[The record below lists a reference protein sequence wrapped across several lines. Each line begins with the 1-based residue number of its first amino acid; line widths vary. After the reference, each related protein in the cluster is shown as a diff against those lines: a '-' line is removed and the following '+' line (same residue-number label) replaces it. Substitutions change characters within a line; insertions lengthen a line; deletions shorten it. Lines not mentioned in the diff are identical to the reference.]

1 MIFDLQRYSTH
12 DGPGIRTL
20 VFLKGCSLACRWCQN
35 PESRSPKPDIL
46 LDRRQCIEGCQLCSQ
61 ACPAILRDSEGIQ
74 LSRSALKA
82 DDMERL
88 RGLCPSEALQVCGV
102 PAVEVM
108 LADPSGKEP
117 FRSVDVVSFG
127 CQGRFAGEGVSG
139 YLHACAYLV
148 QLLRLDGGAQT
159 LMVPMVEQVMA
170 RCGQAPEAWLV
181 DGGFVG
187 HEQIEQASQ
196 HTVVYGPVP
205 EPKDKTVDP
214 HQAKATDSP
223 AVGAW
228 RERMGTDEA
237 KEIYKKR
244 AATAEC
250 VNAQSR
256 NRGLQQFPVRG
267 LAKVTCVVLL
277 FALAHNL
284 MRMADLAP
292 QLLGIGAGT
301 SSVPG
306 IGL

>member
-1 MIFDLQRYSTH
+1 
-12 DGPGIRTL
+12 
-20 VFLKGCSLACRWCQN
+20 
-35 PESRSPKPDIL
+35 
-46 LDRRQCIEGCQLCSQ
+46 
-61 ACPAILRDSEGIQ
+61 
-74 LSRSALKA
+74 
-82 DDMERL
+82 
-88 RGLCPSEALQVCGV
+88 
-102 PAVEVM
+102 
-108 LADPSGKEP
+108 
-117 FRSVDVVSFG
+117 
-127 CQGRFAGEGVSG
+127 
-139 YLHACAYLV
+139 
-148 QLLRLDGGAQT
+148 
-159 LMVPMVEQVMA
+159 MVPMVEQVMA

-277 FALAHNL
+277 FCPGAQPDAHG
-284 MRMADLAP
+284 R
-292 QLLGIGAGT
+292 LGAT
-301 SSVPG
+301 VARDRDRYVLRPRNRT
-306 IGL
+306 LRAKNMENQQMNRL